1 MEEGPCYVNLE
12 VYTEHHG
19 MFKYSHVTDYHIDND
34 YLTITLSD
42 GSKRVFVP
50 ESWYHIAATPE
61 E

>member
-1 MEEGPCYVNLE
+1 MNLK

-19 MFKYSHVTDYHIDND
+19 MFSYICVQEYHIDND
-34 YLTITLSD
+34 YLTITLAD

>member
-1 MEEGPCYVNLE
+1 MNLE

-19 MFKYSHVTDYHIDND
+19 MFKYSQVTDYHIDND

-42 GSKRVFVP
+42 ESKRLFVP